1 MKVIYK
7 LAKNYSCKR
16 VIYGQLKINNKIYG
30 KENIMKNK
38 KADLDNN
45 KKINKLLK
53 ENNNSMEIAKE
64 VASNKK
70 VAEILGD
77 RLAKKKHFPP
87 C

>member
-7 LAKNYSCKR
+7 LEKTYSCKS
-16 VIYGQLKINNKIYG
+16 VIYGQLKSINKIKR
-30 KENIMKNK
+30 KEDNMKNK
-38 KADLDNN
+38 KQDLDNN
-45 KKINKLLK
+45 KEINKLLK
-53 ENNNSMEIAKE
+53 ENNTRMEIAKE
-64 VASNKK
+64 IASNKK